1 MGGYREALESAR
13 RILGSYAALGRVC
26 GGITRQAISK
36 WLALGYPPRTEYT
49 GETDY
54 ASAISRA
61 TGGRVTEAQ
70 LRPRLKPAPP
80 RRAGIGGRRK
90 AA

>member
-1 MGGYREALESAR
+1 MDGYREALETAR
-13 RILGSYAALGRVC
+13 QTLGSYAAIGRVC
-26 GGITRQAISK
+26 GGLSGEAVRRWSV
-36 WLALGYPPRTEYT
+36 LGYPPRTEYS

-61 TGGRVTEAQ
+61 TGGAVKREA
-70 LRPRLKPAPP
+70 LRAAKRQPKGLK
-80 RRAGIGGRRK
+80 K

>member
-1 MGGYREALESAR
+1 MGGYREALDSAR
-13 RILGSYAALGRVC
+13 RILGSYRALGRVC
-26 GGITRQAISK
+26 GISGQAVLK
-36 WLALGYPPRTEYT
+36 WSMLGYPPRTEYT

-61 TGGRVTEAQ
+61 TRGAVKRQALLPEK
-70 LRPRLKPAPP
+70 RLK
-80 RRAGIGGRRK
+80 

>member
-1 MGGYREALESAR
+1 MDEYREAIEAAR
-13 RILGSYAALGRVC
+13 QALGSYAAIGRVC
-26 GGITRQAISK
+26 GGLSGEAVRRWSV
-36 WLALGYPPRTEYT
+36 LGYPPRTEYT

-61 TGGRVTEAQ
+61 THGAVKRETL
-70 LRPRLKPAPP
+70 LRPKRKPKGLK
-80 RRAGIGGRRK
+80 K

>member
-13 RILGSYAALGRVC
+13 QILGSYASVGRVC
-26 GGITRQAISK
+26 GGISGQAVRK
-36 WLALGYPPRTEYT
+36 WSLLGYPPRTEYT

-61 TGGRVTEAQ
+61 TGGAVKRQA
-70 LRPRLKPAPP
+70 LRPE
-80 RRAGIGGRRK
+80 RRQK